1 VIVKYLAGYTDPF
14 LSPVTGQLSAAS
26 SLPDLE
32 LGYVWMGNKQNK
44 ATPTFKLIDLAIDV
58 KFLQQQVET
67 IESATVVVNTP
78 QEAFPNA
85 QVLNALDDGLMKN
98 VGGMIEIAQPDV
110 DYLTPELPWG
120 KILIGDFFNRA
131 TPQLTIARDNLPN
144 LTYNR
149 VWIGDSTNRPIETS
163 LNIAPDSASY
173 ILKTSNSSLPSAQA
187 LDMLVG
193 TPPRI
198 LKAAYDGTIE
208 VAIPDQDYATT
219 ATLEE
224 IKAQTEEYKNQ
235 AAQSAEEAATSAEEA
250 ATSAEE
256 AALSAEEAAL
266 YAEEAALSAEEA
278 SLSATEASISAAE
291 ATAAAAE
298 ATAAA
303 AEATAA
309 AAESTTAAAEASG
322 AAVVATSAALTA
334 EIAALTANN
343 NANDAEASATSAS
356 NSASAASASA
366 TSASE
371 SATSA
376 ANSATLAQNSLNT
389 FLTTGISLQG
399 AVYGSGSPSL
409 PITTYFQQNPILP
422 GAGSM
427 TVPKGTTA
435 ERPIVPIAGM
445 FRFNTD
451 AS

>member
-1 VIVKYLAGYTDPF
+1 MIVKYLAGYTDPF

-266 YAEEAALSAEEA
+266 SAEEAA
-278 SLSATEASISAAE
+278 LSATEASISAAE

-309 AAESTTAAAEASG
+309 AEEATTAAAEASG
-322 AAVVATSAALTA
+322 AAVVATSAALAA

-343 NANDAEASATSAS
+343 NANDADSSATSAS

>member
-256 AALSAEEAAL
+256 AALSAEEA
-266 YAEEAALSAEEA
+266 

>member
-1 VIVKYLAGYTDPF
+1 MIVKYLAGYTDPF

-250 ATSAEE
+250 A
-256 AALSAEEAAL
+256 L

-278 SLSATEASISAAE
+278 SLSATEASIS
-291 ATAAAAE
+291 AAE

>member
-1 VIVKYLAGYTDPF
+1 MIVKYLAGYTDPF

-256 AALSAEEAAL
+256 AALSAEEA
-266 YAEEAALSAEEA
+266 

>member
-1 VIVKYLAGYTDPF
+1 MIVKYLAGYTDPF

-266 YAEEAALSAEEA
+266 SAEEAA
-278 SLSATEASISAAE
+278 LSATEASISAAE

-303 AEATAA
+303 EEA
-309 AAESTTAAAEASG
+309 TTAAAEASG
-322 AAVVATSAALTA
+322 AAVVATSAALAA

-343 NANDAEASATSAS
+343 NANDADSSATSAS

>member
-1 VIVKYLAGYTDPF
+1 MIVKYLAGYTDPF
-14 LSPVTGQLSAAS
+14 LSPVTGQLSSAS

-44 ATPTFKLIDLAIDV
+44 PTPTFKLIDLAIDV

-98 VGGMIEIAQPDV
+98 VGGMIEIAQSDV

-120 KILIGDFFNRA
+120 EILIGDFFNRA
-131 TPQLTIARDNLPN
+131 TPQLQIARYNLPN

-149 VWIGDSTNRPIETS
+149 VWIGDLTNRPIETS
-163 LNIAPDSASY
+163 LNIAPDSARY
-173 ILKTSNSSLPSAQA
+173 ILKTSNYSLPYAQA
-187 LDMLVG
+187 LDMLIG

-235 AAQSAEEAATSAEEA
+235 AAQSAEEAAL
-250 ATSAEE
+250 SAEE

-266 YAEEAALSAEEA
+266 
-278 SLSATEASISAAE
+278 SATEASTSAAEATAASAEATAASAEATAAAVEATAVAVE

-303 AEATAA
+303 AEAT
-309 AAESTTAAAEASG
+309 G
-322 AAVVATSAALTA
+322 AAVVATGAAL
-334 EIAALTANN
+334 AAGISALRAGN
-343 NANDAEASATSAS
+343 NADDAAASATSAS

-389 FLTTGISLQG
+389 FLNTGIALQG

-409 PITTYFQQNPILP
+409 PITTHFQQNPILP

-427 TVPKGTTA
+427 TIPKGTTS
-435 ERPIVPIAGM
+435 ERPLVPIAGM

>member
-1 VIVKYLAGYTDPF
+1 MIVKYLAGYTDPF
-14 LSPVTGQLSAAS
+14 LSPVTGQLSSAS

-44 ATPTFKLIDLAIDV
+44 PTPTFKLIDLAIDV

-98 VGGMIEIAQPDV
+98 VGGMIEIAQSDV

-120 KILIGDFFNRA
+120 EILIGDFFNRA
-131 TPQLTIARDNLPN
+131 TPQLQIARYNLPN

-149 VWIGDSTNRPIETS
+149 VWIGDLTNRPIETS
-163 LNIAPDSASY
+163 LNIAPDSARY
-173 ILKTSNSSLPSAQA
+173 ILKTSNYSLPYAQA
-187 LDMLVG
+187 LDMLIG

-235 AAQSAEEAATSAEEA
+235 AAQSAEEAAL
-250 ATSAEE
+250 SAEE

-266 YAEEAALSAEEA
+266 
-278 SLSATEASISAAE
+278 SATEASTSAAEATAASAEATAASAEATAAAVEATAVAVE

-298 ATAAA
+298 AT
-303 AEATAA
+303 
-309 AAESTTAAAEASG
+309 G
-322 AAVVATSAALTA
+322 AAVVATGAAL
-334 EIAALTANN
+334 AAGISALRAGN
-343 NANDAEASATSAS
+343 NADDAAASATSAS

-389 FLTTGISLQG
+389 FLNTGIALQG

-409 PITTYFQQNPILP
+409 PITTHFQQNPILP

-427 TVPKGTTA
+427 TIPKGTTS
-435 ERPIVPIAGM
+435 ERPLVPIAGM

>member
-1 VIVKYLAGYTDPF
+1 MIVKYLAGYTDPF

-266 YAEEAALSAEEA
+266 SAEEAA
-278 SLSATEASISAAE
+278 LSATEASISAAE

-309 AAESTTAAAEASG
+309 AEEADRKSTR
-322 AAVVATSAALTA
+322 L
-334 EIAALTANN
+334 
-343 NANDAEASATSAS
+343 
-356 NSASAASASA
+356 NSSH
-366 TSASE
+366 
-371 SATSA
+371 
-376 ANSATLAQNSLNT
+376 
-389 FLTTGISLQG
+389 
-399 AVYGSGSPSL
+399 
-409 PITTYFQQNPILP
+409 
-422 GAGSM
+422 
-427 TVPKGTTA
+427 
-435 ERPIVPIAGM
+435 
-445 FRFNTD
+445 
-451 AS
+451 